1 MTVYTVDPLTDQRW
15 HALVARHP
23 QASAF
28 HRTEWLAAL
37 KRTYG
42 YRPVAF
48 TTSAPGRDLED
59 GVVFCEVRSWLT
71 GRRLVSLPFADHCEP
86 LVERGDALSAIGRHL
101 ERIQRTEGWKYIEV
115 RPQTRRFDAVGAT
128 ESMRFWVHALDLRP
142 PADALFGTLH
152 KDSTRRKI
160 QRATRE
166 GLTCRDGRSDSLLL
180 AFYDLLVKT
189 RHRHH
194 VPPQPLAWFRNLAG
208 SFGEALQVS
217 VAYHGNRP
225 VAAVLTLR
233 HGQTTVY
240 KYGASD
246 DAFHPLGGMHLLL
259 WNAIEAARAAG
270 CMMFD
275 LGRCDTDNPGLA
287 TFKERW
293 GAVRSE
299 IAYWRFGATAQ
310 PTGALRRYAT
320 NGARQL
326 LDHAPGICRVAAGRF
341 LYRHAG

>member
-1 MTVYTVDPLTDQRW
+1 MTVYTLDPLTDPRW
-15 HALVARHP
+15 RELVARHP
-23 QASAF
+23 RASAF
-28 HRTEWLAAL
+28 HTTEWLTAL

-42 YRPVAF
+42 YQPLAV

-59 GVVFCEVRSWLT
+59 GIAFCEVRSWLT

-86 LVERGDALSAIGRHL
+86 MVDRGEALSAIGNHL
-101 ERIQRTEGWKYIEV
+101 DRVQRAGWKYIEL
-115 RPQTRRFDAVGAT
+115 RPQTDRFGDLHAT
-128 ESMRFWVHALDLRP
+128 ESAHFWLHALDLRP
-142 PADALFGTLH
+142 PVETLFATLH

-166 GLTCRDGRSDSLLL
+166 GLTCSEGRSDNLLR

-194 VPPQPLAWFRNLAG
+194 VPPQPLAWFRNLAD
-208 SFGEALQVS
+208 SFGDALQVS
-217 VAYHGNRP
+217 VAHHRNRP
-225 VAAVLTLR
+225 VAAVVTLR
-233 HGQTTVY
+233 HGQTTIY

-246 DAFHPLGGMHLLL
+246 DAFHPLGGMHMLL
-259 WNAIEAARAAG
+259 WKMIEAARAAG
-270 CMMFD
+270 CTLVD

-287 TFKERW
+287 RFKERW
-293 GAVRSE
+293 GAARSE
-299 IAYWRFGATAQ
+299 MRYWRFGATGQ
-310 PTGALRRYAT
+310 PSGALRKYAT